1 MSIKI
6 LFADDEKNMRRL
18 VSDYLKKEDF
28 EVIEAENGRE
38 ALEKFEENSI
48 NLAILDVM
56 MPELDGWTVL
66 RKIRDISNIPVLML
80 TARSEEYDELFGFEL
95 GADDYVT
102 KPFSPKILVARVKK
116 LLNRGVCIKNN
127 ELEFEGLKIDKS
139 AHKIYVN
146 GDYKE
151 MTPKEYDML
160 LYLAENK
167 GKAISRDKLLN
178 KVWGYDYYGDTRTV
192 DTHIKRLRM
201 KLEDKKKYVQTV
213 RGLGYRFE
221 VR

>member
-28 EVIEAENGRE
+28 EVVEAENGRE
-38 ALEKFEENSI
+38 ALEKFEEDNIS
-48 NLAILDVM
+48 LAILDVM

-66 RKIRDISNIPVLML
+66 RKIRDTSNIPVLML

-95 GADDYVT
+95 GVDDYVT

-116 LLNRGVCIKNN
+116 LLDRGIYIKKDK
-127 ELEFEGLKIDKS
+127 LEFKGLLIDKS

-146 GDYKE
+146 GHHKK

-167 GKAISRDKLLN
+167 SKAVSRNKLLN
-178 KVWGYDYYGDTRTV
+178 EVWGYDYFGDTRTV

-201 KLEDKKKYVQTV
+201 KLEDKKIYIQTV

-221 VR
+221 VK

>member
-28 EVIEAENGRE
+28 EVVEAENGRE
-38 ALEKFEENSI
+38 ALEKFEGDNIS
-48 NLAILDVM
+48 LAILDVM

-66 RKIRDISNIPVLML
+66 RKIRDTSNIPVLML

-95 GADDYVT
+95 GVDDYVT

-116 LLNRGVCIKNN
+116 LLDRGIYIKNDK
-127 ELEFEGLKIDKS
+127 LEFKGLLIDKY

-146 GDYKE
+146 GHSKK

-167 GKAISRDKLLN
+167 SKAVSRNKLLN
-178 KVWGYDYYGDTRTV
+178 EVWGYDYFGDTRTV

-201 KLEDKKKYVQTV
+201 KLEDKKIYIQTV

-221 VR
+221 VK